1 MNEYR
6 WFVKQGKDSL
16 MQLIV
21 SRKKFTY
28 MEIYTI

>member
-6 WFVKQGKDSL
+6 WFVKQGTGKR
-16 MQLIV
+16 MRLII